1 MSASRM
7 GLVLLSLDDAI
18 FVPPACHLASLLD
31 RFKFCLTSAR
41 SKPSFESIQ
50 LRCHTSIGSI
60 QKERAM
66 HPVNYLFEDIYR
78 NDWSI
83 ISNAVNRTRRGS
95 AGPWIRDLRF
105 LVERKRS

>member
-1 MSASRM
+1 
-7 GLVLLSLDDAI
+7 
-18 FVPPACHLASLLD
+18 
-31 RFKFCLTSAR
+31 
-41 SKPSFESIQ
+41 
-50 LRCHTSIGSI
+50 
-60 QKERAM
+60 M

-83 ISNAVNRTRRGS
+83 ASDAATRTRRGS